1 MSVCVRARVHVY
13 QPVGDQPPPRKRRP
27 KTVIRALAPWS
38 TRTKIMIMLIN
49 KYNNNALCQEIL
61 ICVSEH
67 S

>member
-38 TRTKIMIMLIN
+38 TRINIIIMLI
-49 KYNNNALCQEIL
+49 YNMYYVRKSS
-61 ICVSEH
+61 CV
-67 S
+67 

>member
-38 TRTKIMIMLIN
+38 TRINIIIMLI
-49 KYNNNALCQEIL
+49 YNMYY
-61 ICVSEH
+61 VRKS
-67 S
+67 SSV